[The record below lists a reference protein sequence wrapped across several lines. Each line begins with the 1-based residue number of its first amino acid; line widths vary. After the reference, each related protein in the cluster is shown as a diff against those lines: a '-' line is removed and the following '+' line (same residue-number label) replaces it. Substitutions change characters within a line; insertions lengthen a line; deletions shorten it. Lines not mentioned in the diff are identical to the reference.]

1 MKLTLAYVQKFIK
14 NDPRFDQV
22 IDTDEPGKIFVW
34 VVDGYTWDYMDGN
47 RHMEPFCISKEGWY
61 DDVIDTVGYFKRQI
75 KGITKEKYQVMGPN
89 GYWIY
94 IDKA

>member
-1 MKLTLAYVQKFIK
+1 
-14 NDPRFDQV
+14 
-22 IDTDEPGKIFVW
+22 
-34 VVDGYTWDYMDGN
+34 
-47 RHMEPFCISKEGWY
+47 MEPFCISKEGWY